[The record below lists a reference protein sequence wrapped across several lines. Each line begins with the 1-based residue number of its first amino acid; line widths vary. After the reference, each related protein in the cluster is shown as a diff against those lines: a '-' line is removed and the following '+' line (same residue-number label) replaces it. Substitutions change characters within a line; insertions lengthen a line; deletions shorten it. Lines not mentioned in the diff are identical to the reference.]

1 MKPLFDIIVA
11 TVALIILCPIFIL
24 ISTIIKITSPGEIF
38 YKGIRAG
45 RNDVNFKIYK
55 FRTMVQDAENIGGPS
70 TALNDFRLT
79 KIGRFLRKYK
89 IDELPQFINII
100 KGEMSLVGP
109 RPQVIYYT
117 NKYKGDY
124 KLILSVKPGLTDFAT
139 LYFLDMDKVLGSENV
154 DKKYAT
160 EIEPIKNSLRLKYV
174 KEKNF
179 LLDIRILVETAF
191 SLIGIKNITR
201 LNIKPW

>member
-1 MKPLFDIIVA
+1 MKTTFDIIVA
-11 TVALIILCPIFIL
+11 LIALILLSPIFIL
-24 ISTIIKITSPGEIF
+24 ITIVIKITSSGEVF
-38 YKGIRAG
+38 YKGTRAG
-45 RNDVNFKIYK
+45 KNKKNFKIFK
-55 FRTMVQDAENIGGPS
+55 FRTMVRNAENIGGPS

-89 IDELPQFINII
+89 LDELPQFINII

-117 NKYKGDY
+117 NQYKGDY
-124 KLILSVKPGLTDFAT
+124 KMILSVKPGLTDFAT

-201 LNIKPW
+201 LNIKP

>member
-1 MKPLFDIIVA
+1 MKTFFDIIV
-11 TVALIILCPIFIL
+11 TIVALIVLCPIFIL
-24 ISTIIKITSPGEIF
+24 IAIIIKITSPGKVF

-45 RNDVNFKIYK
+45 RNNIDFRIYK

-89 IDELPQFINII
+89 LDELPQFINII

-109 RPQVIYYT
+109 RPQVVYYT
-117 NKYKGDY
+117 DQYKGEL
-124 KLILSVKPGLTDFAT
+124 KLILSVKPGLTDLST
-139 LYFLDMDKVLGSENV
+139 LYFLDMDKVLGSKNV

-179 LLDIRILVETAF
+179 LLDIRIIIETVF
-191 SLIGIKNITR
+191 SIVGLKNITR
-201 LNIKPW
+201 LNIKP

>member
-1 MKPLFDIIVA
+1 MKSIFDIIVSL
-11 TVALIILCPIFIL
+11 VALILLSPIFFI
-24 ISTIIKITSPGEIF
+24 ITVIIKTTSSGSIF
-38 YKGIRAG
+38 YRGTRAG
-45 RNDVNFKIYK
+45 KNNINFKIFK
-55 FRTMVQDAENIGGPS
+55 FRTMVKDAENIGGPS

-89 IDELPQFINII
+89 LDELPQFINII
-100 KGEMSLVGP
+100 KGDMSLVGP

-117 NKYKGDY
+117 NQYKGDY

-154 DKKYAT
+154 DEKYAT

-174 KEKNF
+174 KEKTF

-191 SLIGIKNITR
+191 SLIGIKNITK
-201 LNIKPW
+201 LNIKP

>member
-1 MKPLFDIIVA
+1 MKSIFDTVVA
-11 TVALIILCPIFIL
+11 ILALIILLPIFVL
-24 ISTIIKITSPGEIF
+24 IALIIKIDSSGEIF
-38 YKGIRAG
+38 YKGLRAG
-45 RNDVNFKIYK
+45 KNNTNFKIYK

-109 RPQVIYYT
+109 RPQVVYYT
-117 NKYKGDY
+117 DQYKGEL
-124 KLILSVKPGLTDFAT
+124 KLILSVKPGLTDLST
-139 LYFLDMDKVLGSENV
+139 LYFMDMDKVLGSKNADE
-154 DKKYAT
+154 KYAS
-160 EIEPIKNSLRLKYV
+160 EIEPIKNSLRLRYV

-179 LLDIRILVETAF
+179 LMDIRIIIETVF
-191 SLIGIKNITR
+191 SLLGLKNITR
-201 LNIKPW
+201 LNIKP

>member
-1 MKPLFDIIVA
+1 MKSIFDTVVA
-11 TVALIILCPIFIL
+11 ILALIILLPIFVL
-24 ISTIIKITSPGEIF
+24 ISLIIKITSSGEVF

-45 RNDVNFKIYK
+45 RNDINFKIYK

-109 RPQVIYYT
+109 RPQVVYYT
-117 NKYKGDY
+117 DQYKGEL
-124 KLILSVKPGLTDFAT
+124 KLILSVKPGLTDLST
-139 LYFLDMDKVLGSENV
+139 LYFMDMDKL
-154 DKKYAT
+154 T
-160 EIEPIKNSLRLKYV
+160 QQ
-174 KEKNF
+174 
-179 LLDIRILVETAF
+179 
-191 SLIGIKNITR
+191 LISI
-201 LNIKPW
+201 

>member
-1 MKPLFDIIVA
+1 MKTTFDIIVA
-11 TVALIILCPIFIL
+11 LIALILLSPIFIL
-24 ISTIIKITSPGEIF
+24 ITIVIKITSSGEVF
-38 YKGIRAG
+38 YKGTRAG
-45 RNDVNFKIYK
+45 KNKKNFKIFK
-55 FRTMVQDAENIGGPS
+55 FRTMVTNAENIGGPS

-89 IDELPQFINII
+89 LDELPQFINII

-117 NKYKGDY
+117 NQYKGDY
-124 KLILSVKPGLTDFAT
+124 KMILSVKPGLTDFAT

-160 EIEPIKNSLRLKYV
+160 EIEPIKKGVIIVYALRSEHKR
-174 KEKNF
+174 KTINF
-179 LLDIRILVETAF
+179 Y
-191 SLIGIKNITR
+191 KH
-201 LNIKPW
+201 

>member
-1 MKPLFDIIVA
+1 M
-11 TVALIILCPIFIL
+11 ALIVLCPIFIL
-24 ISTIIKITSPGEIF
+24 IAIIIKITSPGKVF

-45 RNDVNFKIYK
+45 RNNINFRIYK

-89 IDELPQFINII
+89 LDELPQFINII

-109 RPQVIYYT
+109 RPQVVYYT
-117 NKYKGDY
+117 DQYKGEL
-124 KLILSVKPGLTDFAT
+124 KLILSVKPGLTDLST
-139 LYFLDMDKVLGSENV
+139 LYFLDMDKVLGSKNV

-179 LLDIRILVETAF
+179 LLDIRIIIETVF
-191 SLIGIKNITR
+191 SIVGLKNITR
-201 LNIKPW
+201 LNIKP